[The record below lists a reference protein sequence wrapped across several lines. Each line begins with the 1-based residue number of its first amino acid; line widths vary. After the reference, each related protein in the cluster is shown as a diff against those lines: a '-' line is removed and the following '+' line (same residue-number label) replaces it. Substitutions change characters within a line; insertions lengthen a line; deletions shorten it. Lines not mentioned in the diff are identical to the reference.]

1 MKNEVDNIKTNSID
15 SSDEQTLSKD
25 ASEKQD
31 IPAAD
36 DSSVDNQHVESS
48 QVEDD
53 DSSKWYI
60 VQTYSGHEYK
70 VVKRITQ
77 FIEDKR
83 FEGKLFRVL
92 FPEHDTVEIKNNK
105 RIERKQKIYP
115 GYVFVKMHYDK
126 SVSSEITCL
135 PGVSRFIGITEG
147 QEPAPVV
154 EAEILKV
161 LRKIGDKTKEIE
173 VDFEIGESIKI
184 IDGPFRGYTGAIS
197 EINPVKGKLKSMISI
212 FGRETPVELDFGQV
226 EKAV

>member
-1 MKNEVDNIKTNSID
+1 MNEKVNNIDESMANQIGANDVQVDSETVDESTPKNEFID
-15 SSDEQTLSKD
+15 SNL
-25 ASEKQD
+25 
-31 IPAAD
+31 
-36 DSSVDNQHVESS
+36 VEANVS
-48 QVEDD
+48 EDD
-53 DSSKWYI
+53 DTSKWYI

-92 FPEHDTVEIKNNK
+92 FPEQDTVEIKNNK

-147 QEPAPVV
+147 QEPSPVV
-154 EAEILKV
+154 ESEILKV

-173 VDFEIGESIKI
+173 VDFEVGESIKI
-184 IDGPFRGYTGAIS
+184 IDGPFRGYSGAIS
-197 EINPVKGKLKSMISI
+197 EINAVKGKLKSMISI